1 MLGNKAI
8 TKMKNILK
16 FTGLTEL
23 EFTKIYT
30 DAMNK
35 LMSIGY
41 KETEARTIV
50 INGVTKSL
58 GL

>member
-1 MLGNKAI
+1 
-8 TKMKNILK
+8 MKNILQ

-30 DAMNK
+30 DAMNR

-50 INGVTKSL
+50 INGITKSL